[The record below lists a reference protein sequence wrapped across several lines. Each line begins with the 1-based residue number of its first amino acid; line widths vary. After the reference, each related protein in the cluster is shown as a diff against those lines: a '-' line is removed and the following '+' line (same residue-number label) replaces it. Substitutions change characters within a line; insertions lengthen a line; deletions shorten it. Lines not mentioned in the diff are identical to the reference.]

1 MNKKQ
6 DSNVSMNIKSCS
18 ENGKECLNND
28 QNSDL
33 SVQNMDL
40 NTTQNNN
47 PKKLKEEIS
56 LSF

>member
-6 DSNVSMNIKSCS
+6 DANVSMIIKSCN
-18 ENGKECLNND
+18 EDVKECLNNN
-28 QNSDL
+28 QTSDL

-47 PKKLKEEIS
+47 PKKLKEEIV

>member
-6 DSNVSMNIKSCS
+6 DSNVSMIIKSCT
-18 ENGKECLNND
+18 ENGKECINN
-28 QNSDL
+28 NKTDL
-33 SVQNMDL
+33 SMTNTDL

-47 PKKLKEEIS
+47 QKNLKEEMS

>member
-6 DSNVSMNIKSCS
+6 DSNVSMIIKSCN
-18 ENGKECLNND
+18 EDGKECLNN
-28 QNSDL
+28 QTSDL

-40 NTTQNNN
+40 NTTQNIK
-47 PKKLKEEIS
+47 PEKLKEEIV